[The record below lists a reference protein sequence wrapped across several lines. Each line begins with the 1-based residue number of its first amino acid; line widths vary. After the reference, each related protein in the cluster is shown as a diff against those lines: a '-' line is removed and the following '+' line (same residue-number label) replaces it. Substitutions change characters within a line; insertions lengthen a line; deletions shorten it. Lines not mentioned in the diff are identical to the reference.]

1 MKCKLLVLSELVIV
15 FCLIGQG
22 VQFKLIV
29 STRGKITEVNLQTK
43 AVTHLLTNLGSEIN
57 SMDYDYKNGY
67 IYFPRYSKND
77 ILRFRYPSNYTYQTE
92 NVTIAN
98 NPIGIAIDPLYNHVY
113 WIERY
118 TGKLYQCNMDGSNQ
132 FLILQDDP
140 MFALTLDIANRW
152 VYYSIIDTT
161 NNVIRRARL
170 NGTEIKTFTD
180 VHTQT
185 VSGLSIDSNEGHI
198 YWMEYITGDLM
209 SSNINGTAVKQ
220 VFMTSTTNTNRGIH
234 AYNSIIYCSNGN
246 QVQKVT
252 VSSVVTAN
260 VIYTD
265 KEQIYGVF
273 IYNENTFNKQ
283 KMQRSPVRM
292 DATDK
297 RELQ

>member
-1 MKCKLLVLSELVIV
+1 
-15 FCLIGQG
+15 
-22 VQFKLIV
+22 
-29 STRGKITEVNLQTK
+29 
-43 AVTHLLTNLGSEIN
+43 
-57 SMDYDYKNGY
+57 MDYDYKNGY

-92 NVTIAN
+92 NVTMAN

-132 FLILQDDP
+132 LLILQDDP

-209 SSNINGTAVKQ
+209 SSNIKGPAVSQ

-234 AYNSIIYCSNGN
+234 AYNSIIYCSNSN

-273 IYNENTFNKQ
+273 IYNENSFNKQ